1 MSEQWLGLHNPERHE
16 PYAGQFAGYAECLPV
31 LGGCLAECGEDD
43 PCRCCLA
50 AEVET
55 LRAQVKAVRMTRQTL
70 FWKATRPDGTDFYT
84 GAVDYAGALESG
96 EPLPELAG
104 GAFPGAGW
112 YHAGVHP
119 TSCAG
124 MQWPC
129 RLFIVEPVGEVM
141 WDGVPRVKVGARSL
155 RVVEERP
162 AHEALGPQ
170 GERIAALIGRAGRL
184 TMDEA
189 RRLAAAW
196 DAAGY
201 AAWDAA
207 WAAARDAAGDAA
219 GYAAWASAWALVVRD
234 LIDPAHYAVLTMPWA
249 SVIGPVHPDDP
260 EVTA

>member
-1 MSEQWLGLHNPERHE
+1 
-16 PYAGQFAGYAECLPV
+16 
-31 LGGCLAECGEDD
+31 
-43 PCRCCLA
+43 
-50 AEVET
+50 
-55 LRAQVKAVRMTRQTL
+55 MTRQTL

-189 RRLAAAW
+189 RRLAAAGYAARDAARAAARDAAW
-196 DAAGY
+196 DAAWDAARDAAGY
-201 AAWDAA
+201 AAQDAARAAARDAA
-207 WAAARDAAGDAA
+207 WAAAWDAARDAAGYAA
-219 GYAAWASAWALVVRD
+219 RDAAWASAWALVVRD